1 MQNLLR
7 EPHHNMGLIS
17 DWNNSTIDRVIDIV
31 TGAGEQWNRAGSRYR
46 DHVAK
51 EKYHVVKVES

>member
-17 DWNNSTIDRVIDIV
+17 DWNNGTVDRVVDILL
-31 TGAGEQWNRAGSRYR
+31 GLGEHWNRASNRYR
-46 DHVAK
+46 DHVA
-51 EKYHVVKVES
+51 EAKYHVVKIPM

>member
-17 DWNNSTIDRVIDIV
+17 DWNNGTVDRVVDIIE
-31 TGAGEQWNRAGSRYR
+31 GRGE
-46 DHVAK
+46 
-51 EKYHVVKVES
+51 

>member
-17 DWNNSTIDRVIDIV
+17 DWNNGTVDRVVDILQGV
-31 TGAGEQWNRAGSRYR
+31 GEQWNRAGNRYR
-46 DHVAK
+46 DLVS
-51 EKYHVVKVES
+51 EYKYQQKIL

>member
-17 DWNNSTIDRVIDIV
+17 NWNNSTVDRVVDIIE
-31 TGAGEQWNRAGSRYR
+31 GKGEQWNRAGNRYR
-46 DHVAK
+46 DHVAQD
-51 EKYHVVKVES
+51 KYPVRKIES